1 MGGGVSGEYKQTYT
15 ILDSNFDL
23 PVPTKEGHEFLG
35 WTGEG
40 IEEPTITVTIVQG
53 TTGDLEYTANW
64 KINQYTYTFYRYEGG
79 DILKQE
85 TVDYG
90 SKIIAPT
97 DVIRASDSI
106 NGINYTFLAWDKEVS
121 TIGAG
126 DIEFYATWSEENFS
140 TNLNFV
146 YSTLDGYYIV
156 DKGSCQESE
165 VIVPS
170 SFTTLENGKADVC
183 EVAANGFASTNMTS
197 ITFNGQITAIGD
209 GAFANSSSLTMVSGL
224 DHLYTIPANAF
235 SGCSALTSFTI
246 GESVIIVGSNAF
258 SGAGLTSIYIPASV
272 VSIENG
278 AFEGCPIARFSV
290 SEDNRNYA
298 SFEGNLYN
306 KNLTELILYAAGQNA
321 STFSVPNFVSAIG
334 DYAFGNNNDL
344 LNRSA
349 ASVGALQNIIIPT
362 NVTSLKDFS
371 LNNNLTVYT
380 NFSSKPSTWSEAS
393 IANNTV
399 YWQDEWQLVENE
411 PTLTISPSAFKT
423 GVYQNWMSYLSDET
437 LLVDVVMPG
446 SHDAGTMSITAEN
459 LHTQSSGFYDQL
471 IGGVRYFDMR
481 VAEYKGTVRCIH
493 ANSNDSINGTNGIGV
508 PFQEVLDDINRFL
521 EDNPYEVIILDFQH
535 LWNDFESQV
544 VPMIEASLS
553 GKMLTKDKAANYLSL
568 TMGQLRQWGVNII
581 LVAQDDSK
589 ELRGATMPNFDQHNY
604 MYKRTENLR
613 SEYDGDTH
621 RSSASDL
628 IAIWPSY
635 FDNFTEDQ
643 YNKVFVL
650 QTQLTA
656 EDKPINPEKNLVN
669 REKSIRNE
677 ANKYFR
683 GLKNN
688 ATNLA
693 KVNVIMRDF
702 VVDDLEGVDSAQSC
716 IQSVIFLNVY
726 KNQIKETELERFKLL
741 IDFDTVDSW
750 ATA

>member
-1 MGGGVSGEYKQTYT
+1 M
-15 ILDSNFDL
+15 
-23 PVPTKEGHEFLG
+23 PTKEGHEFLG

-64 KINQYTYTFYRYEGG
+64 EINQYTYTFYRYEGG
-79 DILKQE
+79 DILKKE

-90 SKIIAPT
+90 SEIIAPT

-278 AFEGCPIARFSV
+278 AFEGCPIASFSV

-344 LNRSA
+344 LNRNA

-371 LNNNLTVYT
+371 LNNSLTVYT

-423 GVYQNWMSYLSDET
+423 GVYQNWMSYLSDDT

-446 SHDAGTMSITAEN
+446 SHDAGTKSITAEN

-481 VAEYKGTVRCIH
+481 VAEFKGTVRCIH
-493 ANSNDSINGTNGIGV
+493 ANSNQTITNTNGTGIE
-508 PFQEVLDDINRFL
+508 FSTVLNDMLKFVN
-521 EDNPYEVIILDFQH
+521 DNPSEIIILDFQH
-535 LWNDFESQV
+535 LWNDFEDQV
-544 VPMIEASLS
+544 VPMIKERLS
-553 GKMLTKDKAANYLSL
+553 GKMLTKDKATNYLSL
-568 TMGQLRQWGVNII
+568 TVGQLWQWGVNFIVI
-581 LVAQDDSK
+581 AQDDSS
-589 ELRGATMPNFDQHNY
+589 ELRGASSPNFDGHDW

-613 SEYDGDTH
+613 SDYYGDTH
-621 RSSASDL
+621 KSSASAL
-628 IAIWPSY
+628 IGIWPTY
-635 FDNFTEDQ
+635 FNNFTEDQ
-643 YNKVFVL
+643 YNKIFIL
-650 QTQLTA
+650 QTQLTSGNG
-656 EDKPINPEKNLVN
+656 ESNLVN

-702 VVDDLEGVDSAQSC
+702 VVDDLSGVDSAQSS

-741 IDFDTVDSW
+741 IDFDTVNSW

>member
-1 MGGGVSGEYKQTYT
+1 MQLVKT
-15 ILDSNFDL
+15 
-23 PVPTKEGHEFLG
+23 
-35 WTGEG
+35 
-40 IEEPTITVTIVQG
+40 
-53 TTGDLEYTANW
+53 
-64 KINQYTYTFYRYEGG
+64 
-79 DILKQE
+79 
-85 TVDYG
+85 
-90 SKIIAPT
+90 
-97 DVIRASDSI
+97 
-106 NGINYTFLAWDKEVS
+106 LAHS
-121 TIGAG
+121 Q
-126 DIEFYATWSEENFS
+126 
-140 TNLNFV
+140 
-146 YSTLDGYYIV
+146 
-156 DKGSCQESE
+156 CQ
-165 VIVPS
+165 
-170 SFTTLENGKADVC
+170 
-183 EVAANGFASTNMTS
+183 
-197 ITFNGQITAIGD
+197 
-209 GAFANSSSLTMVSGL
+209 
-224 DHLYTIPANAF
+224 
-235 SGCSALTSFTI
+235 
-246 GESVIIVGSNAF
+246 
-258 SGAGLTSIYIPASV
+258 
-272 VSIENG
+272 
-278 AFEGCPIARFSV
+278 
-290 SEDNRNYA
+290 
-298 SFEGNLYN
+298 
-306 KNLTELILYAAGQNA
+306 
-321 STFSVPNFVSAIG
+321 IG

-481 VAEYKGTVRCIH
+481 VAEFKGTVRCIH
-493 ANSNDSINGTNGIGV
+493 ANSNDGINDTNGTGV
-508 PFQEVLDDINRFL
+508 EFATVLSDIQRFL
-521 EDNPYEVIILDFQH
+521 NDNPYEILILDFQH

-544 VPMIEASLS
+544 VPMIKESLS
-553 GKMLTKDKAANYLSL
+553 DMMLTKDKATNYLSL
-568 TMGQLRQWGVNII
+568 TVGQLRQWGVNII
-581 LVAQDDSK
+581 VIVQDDSG
-589 ELRGATMPNFDQHNY
+589 ELSGATMPSFDNY
-604 MYKRTENLR
+604 NWMYKRTENLR

-635 FDNFTEDQ
+635 FNNFTEDQ

-656 EDKPINPEKNLVN
+656 ESGSETLGAEKNLVE
-669 REKSIRNE
+669 REKSIRND
-677 ANKYFR
+677 ANKFFR
-683 GLKNN
+683 NLKNDP
-688 ATNLA
+688 TNLA

-702 VVDDLEGVDSAQSC
+702 VVDDLSGVDSAQSS
-716 IQSVIFLNVY
+716 IQSIIFLNVY